1 MKQPKDLLLEYLA
14 SDLPVE
20 EIRTKLASAGDRRSK
35 KMLALLELDETCRQ
49 ILSPIDCPVEAAENL
64 AQMVSSPEP
73 YCKTAV
79 ACDSR
84 ALGRVS
90 RLLRFDVVGA
100 QRAPKNA
107 QKDRPKKKSS
117 PLKKRGDG

>member
-20 EIRTKLASAGDRRSK
+20 EIRAKLASAGDRRSK
-35 KMLALLELDETCRQ
+35 KMLALLELDETCRR
-49 ILSPIDCPVEAAENL
+49 ILSPIDCPVDAAENL

-79 ACDSR
+79 ASNSR
-84 ALGRVS
+84 ALGGVS

-100 QRAPKNA
+100 QRAPKKERKG
-107 QKDRPKKKSS
+107 QPKKSNS